1 MNRISSFLERVVFGN
16 RRAVL
21 AAFAVLTALLV
32 ASALHLKFDTNLKK
46 MVPLDHPWI
55 QNLFK
60 YKDDLGL
67 GNDVQIAV
75 ESVNGDIFD
84 PHYLAVVK
92 QVSDRVMEME
102 GIDSSNVKSLWTPN
116 VRWTEVTAGGF
127 QGGNVTAANCASC
140 HGKTAKGDGPAA
152 ASLKQAPAD
161 LTTLAKHN
169 GGKYPSD
176 KVTHVL
182 RGQAN
187 LSAHG
192 DQEMPV
198 WGPVFWHMSQGH
210 EEQVHMRIANLN
222 RYIESLQEK

>member
-1 MNRISSFLERVVFGN
+1 MTTR
-16 RRAVL
+16 
-21 AAFAVLTALLV
+21 FAICLTANLVVGGMGLLAQQQSPGV
-32 ASALHLKFDTNLKK
+32 KHVPAPMTNASSGQEMF
-46 MVPLDHPWI
+46 
-55 QNLFK
+55 
-60 YKDDLGL
+60 
-67 GNDVQIAV
+67 
-75 ESVNGDIFD
+75 VN
-84 PHYLAVVK
+84 Y
-92 QVSDRVMEME
+92 
-102 GIDSSNVKSLWTPN
+102 
-116 VRWTEVTAGGF
+116 
-127 QGGNVTAANCASC
+127 CASC

-152 ASLKQAPAD
+152 AALKQSPAD
-161 LTTLAKHN
+161 LTTLAKRN

-182 RGQAN
+182 RGQSN